1 MQIKNLTYLYEYFF
15 FHADEEEQREF
26 AAAAV
31 ATNSLCVTEPTPR
44 HHNRNSITSIQTR
57 STEVGS
63 RYDSISVPYSQELC
77 HYKAKLLLEA
87 TFFIIIFTIPEVDIQ
102 VQNSQGVLGNLV
114 ICVLDM
120 GLAC

>member
-1 MQIKNLTYLYEYFF
+1 MQIKKLKWMLYFLF
-15 FHADEEEQREF
+15 IFHADEEEQREF

-63 RYDSISVPYSQELC
+63 RYDSISVPYSQD
-77 HYKAKLLLEA
+77 
-87 TFFIIIFTIPEVDIQ
+87 T
-102 VQNSQGVLGNLV
+102 S
-114 ICVLDM
+114 
-120 GLAC
+120 